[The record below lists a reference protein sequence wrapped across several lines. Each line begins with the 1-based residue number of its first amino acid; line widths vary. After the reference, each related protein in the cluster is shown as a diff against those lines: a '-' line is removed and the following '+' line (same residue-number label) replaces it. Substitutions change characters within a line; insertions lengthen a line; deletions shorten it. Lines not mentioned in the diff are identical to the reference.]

1 MTTTSTQPL
10 ETGGEAAE
18 PMQIVLKPEEAA
30 RWARALVALH
40 KGEALHRAFDKACC
54 ELLSNLGFGEFVDEF
69 VKATKGYHA

>member
-10 ETGGEAAE
+10 VTGGEAAE
-18 PMQIVLKPEEAA
+18 PTQTVLKPEEAA

-69 VKATKGYHA
+69 RKATKGYHA